1 MANIDLNQ
9 YGITG
14 VTEIIRNP
22 SYEVLF
28 QEETRP
34 DLEGYDKGQVTDL
47 GAVNVM
53 TGIYTG
59 RSPRTSLS

>member
-28 QEETRP
+28 QEETKSGLR
-34 DLEGYDKGQVTDL
+34 
-47 GAVNVM
+47 AM
-53 TGIYTG
+53 IRA
-59 RSPRTSLS
+59 RSPIWAPSTS